1 MPDNKTKLI
10 AGESFS
16 ISQPY
21 DEGHVLTGPEAKALN
36 QTRAE
41 NIGNNLREAVKEAL
55 AKRDGGDTS
64 AMETLNELV
73 AKYDT
78 EYTFAQGGG
87 GVSTR
92 RLDPVEREA
101 KAIATEII
109 KSDLASKG
117 RKWNQVP
124 EGLTEEEWVAKR
136 DSVLESQMARED
148 VLKLAKKRVSER
160 AKLTDGGIEALDLG

>member
-1 MPDNKTKLI
+1 MPENKTKLI

-16 ISQPY
+16 VSQPY
-21 DEGHVLTGPEAKALN
+21 EAGHVLTEAEAKALN

-41 NIGNNLREAVKEAL
+41 NIGNNLRETVKEAL

-64 AMETLNELV
+64 AMETLQELV
-73 AKYDT
+73 AKYDSA
-78 EYTFAQGGG
+78 YTFSMGGG

-109 KSDLASKG
+109 KADLAAKG

-136 DSVLESQMARED
+136 DAVLEQQMARED
-148 VLKLAKKRVSER
+148 VLKLAKKRVNER
-160 AKLTDGGIEALDLG
+160 SKLTEGGLEALDLG

>member
-1 MPDNKTKLI
+1 MPEAKTKLI

-16 ISQPY
+16 VAQPY
-21 DEGHVLTGPEAKALN
+21 EEGHVLNAAEAKALN

-41 NIGNNLREAVKEAL
+41 NIGNNLRETVKEAL
-55 AKRDGGDTS
+55 AKRDGGDSS
-64 AMETLNELV
+64 AMETLADLV
-73 AKYDT
+73 AKYDA
-78 EYTFAQGGG
+78 EYTFALGGG

-109 KSDLASKG
+109 KADLAAKG

-136 DSVLESQMARED
+136 DSVLETQMARED
-148 VLKLAKKRVSER
+148 VLKLAKKRVNER
-160 AKLTDGGIEALDLG
+160 TKLTEGGLEALDLG